1 MVGYKER
8 MEIGYGIEKELCF
21 HPDPR
26 VLFSPSVKKSA
37 RKRMEEGDNV
47 YWERVVH
54 NSGGSLVVR
63 HVERPSRAAGGP
75 TVMFIRNFV
84 E

>member
-1 MVGYKER
+1 MILCRTGQHFPRVLYKEG

-47 YWERVVH
+47 NWERVH
-54 NSGGSLVVR
+54 NSG
-63 HVERPSRAAGGP
+63 A
-75 TVMFIRNFV
+75 
-84 E
+84 

>member
-1 MVGYKER
+1 MVWYKEG

-47 YWERVVH
+47 NWERVH
-54 NSGGSLVVR
+54 ISG
-63 HVERPSRAAGGP
+63 A
-75 TVMFIRNFV
+75 
-84 E
+84 

>member
-1 MVGYKER
+1 MGWYKEG

-47 YWERVVH
+47 YWERVH

-63 HVERPSRAAGGP
+63 QVERLRWALGGLAR
-75 TVMFIRNFV
+75 IC
-84 E
+84 

>member
-26 VLFSPSVKKSA
+26 VLFSPSVKNQLGKGW
-37 RKRMEEGDNV
+37 RKGTMFTGRG
-47 YWERVVH
+47 YITLGALWS
-54 NSGGSLVVR
+54 SGR
-63 HVERPSRAAGGP
+63 
-75 TVMFIRNFV
+75 
-84 E
+84 